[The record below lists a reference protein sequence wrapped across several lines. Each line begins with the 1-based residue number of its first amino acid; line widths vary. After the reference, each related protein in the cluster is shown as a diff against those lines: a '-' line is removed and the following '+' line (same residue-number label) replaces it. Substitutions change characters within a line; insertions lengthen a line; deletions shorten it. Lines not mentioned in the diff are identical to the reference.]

1 MYKFTSIHLLVL
13 TDPLNIV
20 EEQSSGLSK
29 NDSQKQINTSIFS
42 DMHNELLSFK
52 CTRVTIILL
61 TI

>member
-1 MYKFTSIHLLVL
+1 MYKFTSIHHLVL

-52 CTRVTIILL
+52 CT
-61 TI
+61 